1 MPTIEYDEEMGLIWA
16 DDRWMTLDQAGE
28 YAATLRDQLTDLDD
42 AMSEM
47 ARSPH
52 AKNCGPNPDGHYDD

>member
-1 MPTIEYDEEMGLIWA
+1 
-16 DDRWMTLDQAGE
+16 MTLDQAGE
-28 YAATLRDQLTDLDD
+28 YAATLRDQLIDLDD

-52 AKNCGPNPDGHYDD
+52 AKSCGPNPDGHID

>member
-16 DDRWMTLDQAGE
+16 DDRWMTLDQARK
-28 YAATLRDQLTDLDD
+28 YADTLRSQLIDLVD

-52 AKNCGPNPDGHYDD
+52 AKSCGPNPDGHID